1 MNNILI
7 LYPKLFLCRQKFER
21 KISRIISRLSDYKI
35 IYPFDYNNF
44 IEESPTIVS
53 KQKLLHSE
61 WENIAITH
69 AIIFDDGNEFPSE
82 RNKLIKNN
90 ALIRDIKIQI
100 TRVVNIKYKTEYK
113 GLKSTNSYEYI
124 GRGSYW
130 GNNYSM
136 FESGED
142 REDVIRKYKY
152 DFDKDLFIDKS
163 KSEVHKIAGKIL
175 GCFCKPENCHG
186 DILADYLNKFD
197 DGK

>member
-163 KSEVHKIAGKIL
+163 KSEIHKIAGKIL